1 MIPNPVYLI
10 QVPAKNAFYRY
21 RDDLPLCNKAYL
33 TNSLKSEGMRPSPPT
48 KTQHLPST
56 SHPCQLHSIKRGNYS
71 PLGAKHF
78 RYLYQSHR
86 AVVTL
91 TLTLPAVTAGM
102 STIPPIAHKP
112 IAPSAQRHTGRAG
125 ISHGSAKGGHRPP
138 VRRHVYFNENN
149 NTPRG
154 RDCG

>member
-10 QVPAKNAFYRY
+10 QVPARNVFYQY

-71 PLGAKHF
+71 PLGTKHWF
-78 RYLYQSHR
+78 LCSCGPFFVAVFLYVCAWKQGSQFSLKAMSSPAMLSPKKLSPSSLQWVSVNFKSSPSSH
-86 AVVTL
+86 
-91 TLTLPAVTAGM
+91 
-102 STIPPIAHKP
+102 S
-112 IAPSAQRHTGRAG
+112 
-125 ISHGSAKGGHRPP
+125 RP
-138 VRRHVYFNENN
+138 RSFL
-149 NTPRG
+149 
-154 RDCG
+154 